1 MTGTQGLKCFT
12 GFSLFA
18 GDDGGESVTVTPD
31 FDEAVDR
38 ELGDL
43 FSETVLPVGDKRSW
57 KNKISNRNLEVMGQ
71 KYAIHNAMVNVLHQ
85 LEIPCWKTAD
95 EPRYT

>member
-1 MTGTQGLKCFT
+1 MTGTQGLKFFT

-31 FDEAVDR
+31 LDEAVDR

-57 KNKISNRNLEVMGQ
+57 ENKISDKNLEVMGQ
-71 KYAIHNAMVNVLHQ
+71 KHAILNTMVNVLRQ
-85 LEIPCWKTAD
+85 LEIPSWKTAD
-95 EPRYT
+95 EPSYT

>member
-1 MTGTQGLKCFT
+1 MTGTQGLKFFT

-57 KNKISNRNLEVMGQ
+57 ENKISNRNLEVMGQ
-71 KYAIHNAMVNVLHQ
+71 KYAILNAMVNVLRQ
-85 LEIPCWKTAD
+85 LEIPS
-95 EPRYT
+95 

>member
-1 MTGTQGLKCFT
+1 MTGTQGLKFFT

-38 ELGDL
+38 ELGDR

-57 KNKISNRNLEVMGQ
+57 ENKISNRNLEVMGQ
-71 KYAIHNAMVNVLHQ
+71 KYAILNAMVNVLHQ
-85 LEIPCWKTAD
+85 LEIPC
-95 EPRYT
+95 

>member
-1 MTGTQGLKCFT
+1 M
-12 GFSLFA
+12 FA

-31 FDEAVDR
+31 LDEAVDR

-57 KNKISNRNLEVMGQ
+57 ENKISNRIYRLWVKNMQ
-71 KYAIHNAMVNVLHQ
+71 SSMQ
-85 LEIPCWKTAD
+85 W
-95 EPRYT
+95 

>member
-1 MTGTQGLKCFT
+1 MTGTQCLKFFT

-31 FDEAVDR
+31 LDEAVDR

-57 KNKISNRNLEVMGQ
+57 ETRSATKI
-71 KYAIHNAMVNVLHQ
+71 
-85 LEIPCWKTAD
+85 
-95 EPRYT
+95 

>member
-1 MTGTQGLKCFT
+1 MTGTQSLKFFT

-31 FDEAVDR
+31 LDEAVDR

-43 FSETVLPVGDKRSW
+43 FSETVLPVGDKRS
-57 KNKISNRNLEVMGQ
+57 
-71 KYAIHNAMVNVLHQ
+71 
-85 LEIPCWKTAD
+85 
-95 EPRYT
+95 